1 MDSRLR
7 TKILY
12 EDPNSIF
19 KSGKKVYL
27 HELQGATLKTTR
39 PTPDDITIG
48 LKGAESMSM
57 LINQLSQLQTIIDFF
72 YTQIYENTKM
82 YATYN
87 VVSARDATK
96 LISSIKAL
104 IAKLNKLSPN
114 IFNEDDVFTLL
125 SYHADLTNKLELII
139 LYISNDQ
146 DPDYY
151 DVAIDVFFSQ
161 RTFVSL
167 LKSLNTLL
175 NTTLVPFIKSI
186 NLTGIEGNV
195 SLIQQQLPNIEP
207 QLRDVIPPPDQPIDL
222 PPAEPLEGAGRFRVL
237 SKRILKQQPI
247 PFKRFL

>member
-72 YTQIYENTKM
+72 YTQIYENTQM

-87 VVSARDATK
+87 IVSARDATK
-96 LISSIKAL
+96 LISSIKVL

-139 LYISNDQ
+139 LYIGNDQ

-161 RTFVSL
+161 HTFVSL
-167 LKSLNTLL
+167 LKSLHTLL
-175 NTTLVPFIKSI
+175 NTTLVSFIKSI

-195 SLIQQQLPNIEP
+195 SLIQQLPIIEQQP
-207 QLRDVIPPPDQPIDL
+207 DVIPPPDQPIDL
-222 PPAEPLEGAGRFRVL
+222 PPADPLEGAGRFRVL

>member
-72 YTQIYENTKM
+72 YTQIYENTQM

-139 LYISNDQ
+139 LYIGNDQ

-161 RTFVSL
+161 HTFVSL
-167 LKSLNTLL
+167 LKSLHTLL
-175 NTTLVPFIKSI
+175 NTTLVLFIKSI

-195 SLIQQQLPNIEP
+195 SLIQQLPIIEQQP
-207 QLRDVIPPPDQPIDL
+207 DVIPPPDQPIDL
-222 PPAEPLEGAGRFRVL
+222 PPADPLEGAGRFRVL